1 MEITQVRIMMN
12 IKIHELNQVYMNHV
26 KRITL
31 LFFTL
36 LTALIIFQVSHIAY
50 AIDERAPEQ
59 IVEDTSKEIL
69 RVLNEDKD
77 RLKEDPKIVSQL
89 IDDTVIPVID
99 LNAMGKLILGKYWKQ
114 ASEQQRNS
122 FITEFKDMLIR
133 TYGKSLADFGG
144 AEVKV
149 LPARGEQK
157 GKYRTVQTE
166 LSTGS
171 GKTPLQVAYI
181 FRSNKDSEWKV
192 FDLAVDG
199 LSLVKNF
206 RTSFGQEIKETSLD
220 QLIDRLANTNKEEAV
235 KEAASGS

>member
-1 MEITQVRIMMN
+1 MN
-12 IKIHELNQVYMNHV
+12 IKVQKHDHIYE
-26 KRITL
+26 RISFLVFAFLVTL
-31 LFFTL
+31 ILFQF
-36 LTALIIFQVSHIAY
+36 SHIAF
-50 AIDERAPEQ
+50 AIDERAPQQ

-77 RLKEDPKIVSQL
+77 RLKEDPRIVNQL
-89 IDDTVIPVID
+89 IDDTVIPVMD

-114 ASEQQRNS
+114 ASEEQRNS
-122 FITEFKDMLIR
+122 FIVEFKDMLIR

-166 LSTGS
+166 LSTGA

-181 FRSNKDSEWKV
+181 FRNNKQNEWKV

-220 QLIDRLANTNKEEAV
+220 QLIDRLANTNKEKAGE
-235 KEAASGS
+235 EASGS

>member
-1 MEITQVRIMMN
+1 MMN
-12 IKIHELNQVYMNHV
+12 IKARSQGHLNESIVIV
-26 KRITL
+26 FFAL
-31 LFFTL
+31 LA
-36 LTALIIFQVSHIAY
+36 ALFVFQASQIVY

-59 IVEDTSKEIL
+59 IVEETSKEIL

-77 RLKEDPKIVSQL
+77 RLKEDPRIVNQL
-89 IDDTVIPVID
+89 IDDTVIPVMD
-99 LNAMGKLILGKYWKQ
+99 LGAMGKLILGKYWKQ
-114 ASEQQRNS
+114 ATEEQRNG

-166 LSTGS
+166 LSTGT

-181 FRSNKDSEWKV
+181 FRSNKQKEWKV

-220 QLIDRLANTNKEEAV
+220 QLIDRLANTNKEESV
-235 KEAASGS
+235 KEASGS

>member
-1 MEITQVRIMMN
+1 MN
-12 IKIHELNQVYMNHV
+12 TKVHTLKHAYQ
-26 KRITL
+26 RITVL
-31 LFFTL
+31 LFVLIST
-36 LTALIIFQVSHIAY
+36 LIILQVSHIAH

-59 IVEDTSKEIL
+59 IIQDTSKEIL

-77 RLKEDPKIVSQL
+77 RLREDPSIVNQL

-99 LNAMGKLILGKYWKQ
+99 LNAMGKLILGKYWKK
-114 ASEQQRNS
+114 ASEEQRNG
-122 FITEFKDMLIR
+122 FIVEFKDMLIR
-133 TYGKSLADFGG
+133 TYGKSLAEFGG

-149 LPARGEQK
+149 LPVRGEQK

-166 LSTGS
+166 LSTS
-171 GKTPLQVAYI
+171 SSKAPLQVAYI
-181 FRSNKDSEWKV
+181 FRSNKQNEWKV

-220 QLIDRLANTNKEEAV
+220 QLIDRLANTNKEKSI
-235 KEAASGS
+235 KEDTGS